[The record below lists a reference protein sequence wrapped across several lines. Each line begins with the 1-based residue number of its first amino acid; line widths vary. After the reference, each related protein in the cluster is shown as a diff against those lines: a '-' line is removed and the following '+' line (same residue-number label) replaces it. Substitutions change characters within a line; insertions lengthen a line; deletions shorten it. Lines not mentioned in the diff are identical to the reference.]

1 MRVLMLSD
9 VYFPRINGVS
19 TSIETF
25 RRQLPAHGVTS
36 TLLAP
41 DYGGDAPA
49 GDDIDVLRIAG
60 RPVPGDPEDR
70 IMRWRDAC
78 RAVDALSLDDYDAIH
93 IQTPFLAHY
102 LGSRLR
108 RKTGLPTVVTY
119 HTLFEDYLHHY
130 APWLPRSALRALA
143 RRLSRQQCNAVDAV
157 IAPSSA
163 MAERLRDYGVRQ
175 PVHILPTGIPVAHY
189 AKGDGARF
197 RARFGFTAERP
208 LALYVG
214 RLAFEKN
221 LHFLLDVAEQLRNR
235 KSSARILLAGDGPAN
250 APLRQAVRSRGLTDS
265 VAFVGYLSREDDLP
279 DCYAAADAFVF
290 GSKTETQ
297 GLVLLEAMAA
307 GLPVVCLAEMGVR
320 DVVANCAAARTPPAE
335 AEPFA
340 QALIDL
346 LADPGRQ
353 TTLARAARAHAA
365 EWSDTAM
372 AARLAVLYR
381 QLTAPH
387 PRTVPGDLNGKPVQG

>member
-9 VYFPRINGVS
+9 VFFPRINGVS

-25 RRQLPAHGVTS
+25 RRQLPEHGVTT

-41 DYGGDAPA
+41 DYGGDGPA
-49 GDDIDVLRIAG
+49 AVEADILRIAG

-70 IMRWRDAC
+70 IMRWREAC
-78 RAVDALSLDDYDAIH
+78 RAVDALPLADYDAIH

-163 MAERLRDYGVRQ
+163 MAGRLRDYGVRQ
-175 PVHILPTGIPVAHY
+175 PIHILPTGIPLAHY
-189 AKGDGARF
+189 AKGNGRRF
-197 RARFGFTAERP
+197 RASHGFNAERP

-221 LHFLLDVAEQLRNR
+221 LHFLLDVAEQLRQR
-235 KSSARILLAGDGPAN
+235 QSPARILLAGDGPAN
-250 APLRQAVRSRGLTDS
+250 APLREAVKSRGLTDC
-265 VAFVGYLSREDDLP
+265 VAFVGYLSREDELP

-307 GLPVVCLAEMGVR
+307 GVPVVCLAEMGVR
-320 DVVANCAAARTPPAE
+320 DVVADCPAARTPPDDAGAFAE
-335 AEPFA
+335 A
-340 QALIDL
+340 LIAL
-346 LADPGRQ
+346 LADPARK
-353 TTLARAARAHAA
+353 TTLAAAARAHAA
-365 EWSDTAM
+365 EWSDAAM
-372 AARLAVLYR
+372 AARLAALYR
-381 QLTAPH
+381 QLAAPGAR
-387 PRTVPGDLNGKPVQG
+387 PIPGDLHGKPVQG

>member
-25 RRQLPAHGVTS
+25 RRQLPAHGVRS

-41 DYGGDAPA
+41 DYGGDGPA
-49 GDDIDVLRIAG
+49 AVQEDVLRIAG

-78 RAVDALSLDDYDAIH
+78 RALDALPLADYDAIH

-130 APWLPRSALRALA
+130 APWLPRPALRAFA

-175 PVHILPTGIPVAHY
+175 PIHILPTGIPVAHY
-189 AKGDGARF
+189 AKGNGARF
-197 RARFGFTAERP
+197 RARFGFSAERP

-221 LHFLLDVAEQLRNR
+221 LHFLLDVAEQLRH
-235 KSSARILLAGDGPAN
+235 KQSAARILLAGDGPAN
-250 APLRQAVRSRGLTDS
+250 VPLREAVKRRGLSDS
-265 VAFVGYLSREDDLP
+265 VAFVGYLSRDDELP

-320 DVVANCAAARTPPAE
+320 DVVANCPAARTPPAE
-335 AEPFA
+335 AAPFA

-346 LADPGRQ
+346 LAHPGRE

-372 AARLAVLYR
+372 AARLATLYR
-381 QLTAPH
+381 QLIAPGSRSLSGELH
-387 PRTVPGDLNGKPVQG
+387 GKPVQG